1 MTKKKGLKVGSMSDL
16 SEEEIRMSG
25 IYDTHYYNYR
35 CRDCGYE
42 AKVEDIV
49 VDSFPPSPRSSLVGL
64 KGIPFQNR
72 CGNLDV
78 RHPEENQGGSM
89 KELNAPSVRT
99 LKIFDIAQ
107 VTATKALQFRHA
119 VFGPG

>member
-1 MTKKKGLKVGSMSDL
+1 MSDL

-49 VDSFPPSPRSSLVGL
+49 VDSFPPSPRSNPATRGTELQC
-64 KGIPFQNR
+64 F
-72 CGNLDV
+72 CGGDLCYVKD
-78 RHPEENQGGSM
+78 
-89 KELNAPSVRT
+89 L
-99 LKIFDIAQ
+99 
-107 VTATKALQFRHA
+107 
-119 VFGPG
+119 